1 MPPPYEYSLFLTR
14 CKILYISKP
23 SKVCAALQ
31 ISLLY
36 LMTIRKASRRA
47 FFIGSSMDEVVD
59 TIEKLG
65 HVRQDMIVKSV
76 TVHHMVSEMMY
87 QSG

>member
-1 MPPPYEYSLFLTR
+1 
-14 CKILYISKP
+14 
-23 SKVCAALQ
+23 
-31 ISLLY
+31 
-36 LMTIRKASRRA
+36 MTIRKASRTV

-65 HVRQDMIVKSV
+65 YVTQDMIVKSI
-76 TVHHMVSEMMY
+76 TVHHMVGEMMY